1 MSTITISDRAS
12 WLAYRAD
19 WRLRYAKASESVR
32 KTKRTMRDAVA
43 RRRGGASQAEI
54 NEIDHSIMPRC
65 QANREMKRASARR
78 LMLELDAA
86 KEQRDELL
94 KVAKKTAIA
103 A

>member
-1 MSTITISDRAS
+1 MSTITIADRAS

-32 KTKRTMRDAVA
+32 KTKQTMRDAVA

-54 NEIDHSIMPRC
+54 NKIDHSIMPSC
-65 QANREMKRASARR
+65 QADREMHRACARR

-86 KEQRDELL
+86 KEQRDEILEA
-94 KVAKKTAIA
+94 AKKTAIA